1 MSNDKFKILLV
12 EDDENLGFIIQ
23 DLLTIEGYSVSWEK
37 NGKAGLKAFAD
48 HSPHLSILDVMMP
61 EMDGFSLAEE
71 IKKINSKTPVV
82 FLTARS
88 MENDR
93 VKGFQLGADD
103 YITKPFSNKEF
114 LLRVSAILQRCYSE
128 VETHSSSFTIG
139 AFEFNPEELTL
150 NHPSELKKLTKRE
163 AEILKLLALQM
174 NSTVQRETILK
185 VVWGSDDYFAGRS
198 LDVFITK
205 LRKYLSLDSCIS
217 ITNVHGVGF
226 KLEVSS

>member
-1 MSNDKFKILLV
+1 MSQENFRILVV

-23 DLLTIEGYSVSWEK
+23 DLLSIEGYNVSWEK
-37 NGKAGLKAFAD
+37 NGQAGLKAFAD
-48 HSPHLSILDVMMP
+48 QRPHLSILDVMMP
-61 EMDGFSLAEE
+61 EMDGFTLAEE
-71 IKKINSKTPVV
+71 IKKIDGNTPVV

-88 MENDR
+88 MEDDR

-128 VETHSSSFTIG
+128 VESRSATFNIG
-139 AFEFNPEELTL
+139 KFDFNPEEQSL
-150 NHPSELKKLTKRE
+150 NHPSESKKLTKRE

-174 NSTVQRETILK
+174 DSTVQRETILK

-205 LRKYLSLDSCIS
+205 LRKYLALDPQIS

-226 KLEVSS
+226 KLEITG